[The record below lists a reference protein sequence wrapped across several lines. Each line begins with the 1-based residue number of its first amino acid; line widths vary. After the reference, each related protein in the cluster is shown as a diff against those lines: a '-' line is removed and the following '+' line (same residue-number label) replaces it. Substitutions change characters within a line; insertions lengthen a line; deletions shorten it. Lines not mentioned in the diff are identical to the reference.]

1 MIPRMDTSNTCDMQR
16 QDDPQALGLVPMVIE
31 TSGRGERA
39 YDIYSRLLKE
49 NIIFL
54 GGPIEDHT
62 ANTIIAQL
70 LFLQSEDPKKDISLY
85 VNCPGGA
92 VSATLAIVDTMRHIK
107 NNVSTVCVG
116 LAASGG
122 AIILAAGEKGKRYAL
137 PNAEI
142 MIHQPLGGAQGQA
155 TDIEITAKQILK
167 IREKLNKMLAE
178 YTGKNIT
185 QIEKDVDRDYY
196 MSAAEAKSYGII
208 DKVLG

>member
-1 MIPRMDTSNTCDMQR
+1 MSILIPT
-16 QDDPQALGLVPMVIE
+16 VIKK
-31 TSGRGERA
+31 TAGGERA

>member
-1 MIPRMDTSNTCDMQR
+1 MSILIPTVLEKT
-16 QDDPQALGLVPMVIE
+16 AG
-31 TSGRGERA
+31 GERA

-62 ANTIIAQL
+62 ANLIIAQL

-85 VNCPGGA
+85 INCPGGS
-92 VSATLAIVDTMRHIK
+92 VTATLAIVDTMKHIK
-107 NNVSTVCVG
+107 NDVSTVCVG

-122 AIILAAGEKGKRYAL
+122 AIILGAGAKGKRFAL

-178 YTGKNIT
+178 YTGKPVA

-196 MSAAEAKSYGII
+196 MSSEEAKQYGII
-208 DKVLG
+208 DKVLA